1 VSTPS
6 CRPERAHVVTVLYE
20 HGRAGALG
28 HFLPLGQACHA
39 RPWAETSPAT
49 VLVFFF
55 FFPISFWFKNS
66 RNWYKLL
73 KCIENGIKLGKM
85 QNKFL

>member
-1 VSTPS
+1 
-6 CRPERAHVVTVLYE
+6 VTVLYE

-55 FFPISFWFKNS
+55 FFFQFPSG
-66 RNWYKLL
+66 L
-73 KCIENGIKLGKM
+73 KIAEIGI
-85 QNKFL
+85 NF